1 MNVTNGLGDNFIKI
15 KLKDKTN
22 KDIRKLK
29 LDDDQLEEM
38 QKLDSTM
45 S

>member
-29 LDDDQLEEM
+29 LDDD
-38 QKLDSTM
+38 
-45 S
+45 

>member
-1 MNVTNGLGDNFIKI
+1 MNVTNGLRDNSIKI

-22 KDIRKLK
+22 KDIRQLK